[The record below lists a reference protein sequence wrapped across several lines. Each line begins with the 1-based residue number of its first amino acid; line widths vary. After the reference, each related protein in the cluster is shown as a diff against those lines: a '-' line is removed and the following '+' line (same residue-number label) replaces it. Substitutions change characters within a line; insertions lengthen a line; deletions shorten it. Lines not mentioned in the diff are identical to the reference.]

1 MSVCLSPQEPA
12 TDEALLE
19 VLGAT
24 CSLVSPER
32 CARLLHFNRSLLA
45 IGAEA
50 LVALD
55 SARGPATA
63 LQQLLFCAEPGILS
77 AAQLL
82 HNFPQMALTEAIGRV
97 YPVEA
102 MYAVRDL
109 DVRAK
114 LDAII
119 ASLHEDAGAQYTV
132 TDIVAIENSNSKRPT
147 ISLRF
152 DPPVSVSASAGG
164 AAPKLPL
171 PLDEGSAMQHHHMK
185 LLTGM
190 LQSHAIGKDICL
202 MGERGAGKSF
212 MARHF
217 ARATGYAPVETV
229 FIYSDMT
236 ARDLLQRRT
245 TGEEKETLWQPTP
258 LTTAAAQGRLCVLDG
273 IQRLPTG
280 AISALLRLVED
291 RELTLFDG
299 TRFVRPERYVRM
311 QTELGL
317 SEAQLT
323 ERQIFPVHPGFR
335 ILALATPPTG
345 SAPWLTNEM
354 MHLFH
359 FFRLSIDMTS
369 AEGRDRS
376 TSLIQAVVPGL
387 PAEVPQS
394 LASFASA
401 MGNME
406 ADASNTVSAAVS
418 LRLMLRAARRAAVY
432 PTDFYNIISA
442 GIMLRFMPAA
452 ARAAVSSLLKESGVQ
467 PPDLVVESM
476 VDISTVDGVLHIGDV
491 SVPVARP
498 QNPELVP
505 DVVFFE
511 IPSHTL
517 VLRSMLKDF
526 LLGEH
531 LLLMGNQGVGKNKLT
546 DHFVKLMQREREYIQ
561 LHRDT
566 TVGSLTINPGLS
578 DGQIVWEDSPLVRSM
593 TRGRILVVDEFDKAP
608 VEVVCV
614 LKGLLEDGEVLLA
627 DGRRFVSAKSVLYD
641 LAADPTGSDSG
652 KATFFRIHPDFRVIA
667 LANRPGYPFLG
678 NDFFAEMGDVFACH
692 AIDNPD
698 QASEISLL
706 RAYAKDVPA
715 TTIRQLTAAMVDL
728 RRLNDDG
735 LLAYPYSTRELVN
748 IVRHMSKFPSDSMD
762 VVLQN
767 VFSFDSYDDGL
778 LRMLHDVFRRHGI
791 PVGRHGGVDSQQMES
806 ELAAELFLPEPVLQ
820 LSWTD
825 GVEVAS
831 GIAFEDWPV
840 TYAALPSVPNKPS
853 DPFGSA
859 AIGEQQ
865 ILQLGELT
873 SARSNRF
880 AEEVM
885 GWKMQGITG
894 GYGDRV
900 PMWLTP
906 LPDGSVAAISLS
918 LEIQICDPA
927 NDSVKMIPL
936 FPAHPMCADPPMAWI
951 PAAERLVVFSKLQNG
966 LYVVNPANGDGQ
978 LISLEMPLLQNPNI
992 PKERAAFMRARVQV
1006 AMVQDLT
1013 SKGGIL
1019 LHVVGGYDI
1028 FAVYFLGGDWHAK
1041 RLNLGSVSLQRV
1053 QVIFDNKLMVE
1064 DTAGQSYSCILHH
1077 TSNVSDDSFFSQLT
1091 GATLRSLDAAYH
1103 THDYHLTLSPAI
1115 RTPPLISAAFSDNIA
1130 STGWTAAVGGSETVM
1145 GGFTSGFSDDP
1156 DAGLVPAGV
1165 EAGMWVFPKEDALLV
1180 PPDTPQKILRTW
1192 MQALQAVVTVV
1203 CTPNAVSVHVLDYTR
1218 GTFYSVS
1225 LGPTIG

>member
-1 MSVCLSPQEPA
+1 M
-12 TDEALLE
+12 
-19 VLGAT
+19 
-24 CSLVSPER
+24 
-32 CARLLHFNRSLLA
+32 RL
-45 IGAEA
+45 
-50 LVALD
+50 
-55 SARGPATA
+55 
-63 LQQLLFCAEPGILS
+63 Q
-77 AAQLL
+77 
-82 HNFPQMALTEAIGRV
+82 
-97 YPVEA
+97 
-102 MYAVRDL
+102 
-109 DVRAK
+109 
-114 LDAII
+114 
-119 ASLHEDAGAQYTV
+119 
-132 TDIVAIENSNSKRPT
+132 
-147 ISLRF
+147 
-152 DPPVSVSASAGG
+152 
-164 AAPKLPL
+164 
-171 PLDEGSAMQHHHMK
+171 
-185 LLTGM
+185 
-190 LQSHAIGKDICL
+190 
-202 MGERGAGKSF
+202 
-212 MARHF
+212 
-217 ARATGYAPVETV
+217 
-229 FIYSDMT
+229 
-236 ARDLLQRRT
+236 
-245 TGEEKETLWQPTP
+245 
-258 LTTAAAQGRLCVLDG
+258 
-273 IQRLPTG
+273 
-280 AISALLRLVED
+280 
-291 RELTLFDG
+291 
-299 TRFVRPERYVRM
+299 
-311 QTELGL
+311 
-317 SEAQLT
+317 
-323 ERQIFPVHPGFR
+323 
-335 ILALATPPTG
+335 
-345 SAPWLTNEM
+345 NEM

>member
-1041 RLNLGSVSLQRV
+1041 RLNLGSVSIQRV

-1077 TSNVSDDSFFSQLT
+1077 TSNVSDESFFSQLT